1 MTFSYE
7 LKLLENNINYFYITN
22 KISYH
27 KLFQINFMVN
37 KKDNLDP
44 IDNLEYEKV
53 LEEEIINSFEN
64 QFQSDF
70 ESDKHKNKFYRLKRT
85 ILEVSNR
92 LFFFCFIGSFLF
104 SFFLAFSENKV
115 WFILYL
121 ISGFSCIFYTP
132 NRKALKE
139 FIAAWPNIEDL
150 IKGRSLLRKR
160 K

>member
-1 MTFSYE
+1 
-7 LKLLENNINYFYITN
+7 
-22 KISYH
+22 
-27 KLFQINFMVN
+27 MVN

-64 QFQSDF
+64 KLQSN
-70 ESDKHKNKFYRLKRT
+70 SDVDNQKFKLYRLKRA

-92 LFFFCFIGSFLF
+92 LLFFCFIGSFLF

-115 WFILYL
+115 WFIIYL
-121 ISGFSCIFYTP
+121 ISCFSCIFYTP

-139 FIAAWPNIEDL
+139 LISAWPNIEDL
-150 IKGRSLLRKR
+150 IKGRSLSRKT